1 MLNKILYNIFQE
13 VIVDFNLRNDRRFN
27 YEKIFFNVL
36 HLRLNFYN
44 FLEKKLSL
52 LSLRDVN

>member
-1 MLNKILYNIFQE
+1 MFQE
-13 VIVDFNLRNDRRFN
+13 VIVDFDLRNDRRFN